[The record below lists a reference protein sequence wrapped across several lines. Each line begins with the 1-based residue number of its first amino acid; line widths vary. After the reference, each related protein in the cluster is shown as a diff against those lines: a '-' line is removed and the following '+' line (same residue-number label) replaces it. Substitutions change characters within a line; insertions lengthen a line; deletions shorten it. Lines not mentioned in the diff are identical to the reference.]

1 MFDDVDRTLEKLLEI
16 AFGAPLSFNV
26 SFAIPDRNFKP
37 TDKITL
43 NCYLYDIRENRDL
56 RSIDPTLVRNSDGTI
71 EKLYPPLRVKL
82 SYCITAWSPAQPS
95 PSVEPAVEEH
105 KLLGQVLQKLVL
117 YPTLP
122 AEALQGSLVGQD
134 PPLPTTIILP
144 EDMKS
149 NRDFW
154 NGVGGALRP
163 ALDFSITTSLPFDT
177 PVKGS
182 MMTTARLWIGS
193 QPPVY
198 SIGGSVRSTAAPPQ
212 PVGGAWVRVQETG
225 QTEVTDAD
233 GHFRFAALAPGAYT
247 LAARAV
253 AFHDASPLSIT
264 VPPQS
269 RSSYDIQ
276 MTPL

>member
-1 MFDDVDRTLEKLLEI
+1 MFDDVDHTLEKLLEI
-16 AFGAPLSFNV
+16 AFGTPLSFNV
-26 SFAIPDRNFKP
+26 SFAIPDKNFKP

-43 NCYLYDIRENRDL
+43 NCYLYDIRENREL

-144 EDMKS
+144 EDMKA

-154 NGVGGALRP
+154 NAVGGALRP
-163 ALDFSITTSLPFDT
+163 ALDFSITTSLPFDA
-177 PVKGS
+177 PVKGP
-182 MMTTARLWIGS
+182 MMTTARLQIGP
-193 QPPVY
+193 QPAVY

-212 PVGGAWVRVQETG
+212 PVAGAWVRVQETG
-225 QTEVTDAD
+225 QTDVADAD
-233 GHFRFAALAPGAYT
+233 GHFRFAALVPGAYT

-253 AFHDASPLSIT
+253 GFHDASPLSIT
-264 VPPQS
+264 VPPQPH
-269 RSSYDIQ
+269 SSYDIQ